1 MQQDSNNRSALT
13 ASASLASDHV
23 RLFGPGELG
32 KTPILAAKKST
43 VWDTTIDALGYT
55 IDPHRMRISTTQ
67 AKVEAI
73 RELLE
78 RERPCDRKEAKAQ
91 EVRSVAGKLWNLTFV
106 VRAGRY
112 FVWQLLRLMDL
123 HTKGRNNPRTQRTVR
138 LGWEFYGGIAFWK

>member
-1 MQQDSNNRSALT
+1 
-13 ASASLASDHV
+13 
-23 RLFGPGELG
+23 
-32 KTPILAAKKST
+32 
-43 VWDTTIDALGYT
+43 
-55 IDPHRMRISTTQ
+55 MRISTTQ
-67 AKVEAI
+67 AKVEVI

-78 RERPCDRKEAKAQ
+78 RGLPCDRKETKAQ
-91 EVRSVAGKLWNLTFV
+91 EVLSVARKPWNLTSV